1 MSLSPPPAAASSSSG
16 SGSSS
21 VQSLQS
27 NENDPPMSTSSAP
40 ASKLSQTSKSRVPSC
55 ILCHNRKVRCDKAS
69 PCSTCKQGG
78 VACVY
83 PSSDRPPA
91 WVRRMWKSRP
101 QSGKDTPP
109 APRTPGPS
117 ARKLQERVK
126 ELESLVNDLRSQL
139 EVRHSPLASAETVTS
154 ATNTV
159 TGKDTR
165 ITTPTTSASH
175 ERLSDSNLEDANQQ
189 FGRLIID
196 GTSQSRYVSSG
207 FWSRVNDELDDLKKE
222 TGALADAESDVSSDH
237 PSPENDSEQTPSD
250 RHAFLFGHNIG
261 SPGPAI
267 EDLRP
272 LPSQIPFLLTIYSS
286 NVNTILQVVHMPT
299 VVKLVNDIR
308 NDDSGVTHANEA
320 LLFAIYYAAII
331 SMEDGDVKKDF
342 GFSKADLSLRFRA
355 GFEYALAKAD
365 FLNVPDL
372 VLVQAF
378 VIFLLLVRLRESPR
392 FVWMMTGLAIRMAQ
406 ALGLHRDGAKLKYLT
421 PYEIEIRRRV
431 WWTLCVLDVRSSE
444 DQGVDLTISHGMFDT
459 NLPLNINDSDI
470 SPETEAQPTERSGET
485 DMQLSLYTFQVCV
498 ITRRMMAPR
507 PNNTVPSLAELDVLL
522 NELYDTVN
530 NSGFQGVAG
539 ITNPKYW
546 VGVTVVR
553 LVIAKMTLLLHLPAL
568 LSSSAQDGIGDTRT
582 KLFHAAL
589 EVAEYNHA
597 LNSDRSYRHWSWV
610 FQTYTH
616 WYAIVFLLLEINR
629 RQWSPTV
636 ERAWVALHSEW
647 LIPNQSS
654 MDKGLRISVPL
665 RKLIAKARRHRGA
678 EVQRLRSDPH
688 AAQLLEIEDN
698 MVPPP
703 AHGGPLADQAARI
716 HFLERWRELIAT
728 PTVDIIHQGN
738 MDAGPIEGIIPTDL
752 PPVDHQSPYQRLMS
766 SLNAQQ
772 KLPRGQSFLGSDIQF
787 TSGMQDSLSGP
798 PMGSG
803 FTHLL
808 WADADPSI
816 DVFGDV
822 QMDDSVIN
830 MDMDN
835 VMDWLDWLGPAAG
848 VDKGRVQLDGT
859 WVAL

>member
-1 MSLSPPPAAASSSSG
+1 MPLSPPPAAASIGTGSDSPSG
-16 SGSSS
+16 
-21 VQSLQS
+21 QSRQS
-27 NENDPPMSTSSAP
+27 DQNDPPLGALSAP
-40 ASKLSQTSKSRVPSC
+40 ASNPSQTSKSRVPSC
-55 ILCHNRKVRCDKAS
+55 ILCHRRKVKCDKAV

-78 VACVY
+78 IACVY
-83 PSSDRPPA
+83 PSTDRPPA
-91 WVRRMWKSRP
+91 WVRRMWKNRP
-101 QSGKDTPP
+101 QAGKEVPP
-109 APRTPGPS
+109 AAQTPGPS

-126 ELESLVNDLRSQL
+126 ELESLVNDLRNQL
-139 EVRHSPLASAETVTS
+139 EVHQSPQASAGTVTS
-154 ATNTV
+154 ASNSVTENNT
-159 TGKDTR
+159 TR
-165 ITTPTTSASH
+165 DTSAFS
-175 ERLSDSNLEDANQQ
+175 ESNLEDANQQ

-222 TGALADAESDVSSDH
+222 TGALVDAESDISDDH
-237 PSPENDSEQTPSD
+237 TSPEKDSERTPSD

-267 EDLRP
+267 EGLRP
-272 LPSQIPFLLTIYSS
+272 LPSQIPFLLTIYTN
-286 NVNTILQVVHMPT
+286 NVNMLLQIVHMPT
-299 VVKLVNDIR
+299 VVKLTNDIR
-308 NDDSGVTHANEA
+308 NDDSSLTHANEA
-320 LLFAIYYAAII
+320 LLFAIYYAAIV
-331 SMEDGDVKKDF
+331 SMEDEDVKKDF

-355 GFEYALAKAD
+355 GFEHALAKAD

-378 VIFLLLVRLRESPR
+378 VIFLLLVRLHESPR

-406 ALGLHRDGAKLKYLT
+406 ALGLHRDGAKLKHLT

-459 NLPLNINDSDI
+459 NLPLNINDSEI
-470 SPETEAQPTERSGET
+470 SPESEVQPSERNGET

-507 PNNTVPSLAELDVLL
+507 PNNTVPSLEELEIML

-530 NSGFQGVAG
+530 NRGFQGVAG

-546 VGVTVVR
+546 VAVTVVR

-568 LSSSAQDGIGDTRT
+568 FSSSANNVIGETRT
-582 KLFHAAL
+582 KLFHSAL

-597 LNSDRSYRHWSWV
+597 LNSDKSYRHWRWI

-647 LIPNQSS
+647 LIPDQSS
-654 MDKGLRISVPL
+654 MDKELRISVPL
-665 RKLIAKARRHRGA
+665 RKLIAKARRHRST

-688 AAQLLEIEDN
+688 AVQLLELEDSQL
-698 MVPPP
+698 PPP
-703 AHGGPLADQAARI
+703 AQEGPLADQAARI
-716 HFLERWRELIAT
+716 HFLERWRELIT
-728 PTVDIIHQGN
+728 PPPPLDIHYVGN
-738 MDAGPIEGIIPTDL
+738 VNVGPTEEAIPIEPL
-752 PPVDHQSPYQRLMS
+752 LADHRSPYQALMS
-766 SLNAQQ
+766 SLNAQH
-772 KLPRGQSFLGSDIQF
+772 KTHYGKNFPGSDNQ
-787 TSGMQDSLSGP
+787 SLSAMQDSFQGP

-808 WADADPSI
+808 WADADPSV

-822 QMDDSVIN
+822 LMDDSVIK
-830 MDMDN
+830 MDTDN
-835 VMDWLDWLGPAAG
+835 VMDWLDWLGTAAG
-848 VDKGRVQLDGT
+848 VDKGRVPHDST
-859 WVAL
+859 WGGL